1 MSYRTDIEDQAIF
14 NQIKE
19 IVREGE
25 IPITEIPAG
34 KNMGK
39 FQLWGLWSIIFNTK
53 EKAER
58 YWIDNSD
65 INLVLKQYK

>member
-34 KNMGK
+34 ENIGK
-39 FQLWGLWSIIFNTK
+39 FKLWGLWNIIFDTK
-53 EKAER
+53 EEAEQ
-58 YWIDNSD
+58 YWIDNSN
-65 INLVLKQYK
+65 INSVLRQYK